1 MNKFQPVATLKR
13 LLARWFGRQRRVR
26 VYPEGARNTSTWV
39 IGQPG
44 MGKSKFIESQ
54 IMQDIRQGRAV
65 GLIDIHGDLFQNVRR
80 HLAALTL
87 TQPHLAARV
96 VVIDPTQPQWTA
108 SINPLEAIAGQTQE
122 RTALFLTDIVIKIWQ
137 ISPNESPRL
146 VWLLTNTFL
155 ALANRNL
162 SLAEF
167 PRWLQDKAWR
177 NQQVPLI
184 THEAVRRYWTHEFPQ
199 GDKEIQQWIAPATNK
214 LGGVLFDAEVRQV
227 LTGHSPLTMRQ
238 IMDQG
243 LILLVHIPKGLL
255 GEKSAHLIAAFIV
268 AQIQKAALSR
278 AAVADRRLFYV
289 YLDEFQNYTTDYIQD
304 VLAESRKYKLS
315 LILAHQFLD
324 QLSTEMRSAVL
335 NTAGTIISFR
345 VGYKDARTIVQ
356 EVFPTP
362 EFPLPTN
369 GLERGSWEKLALEL
383 ANLRPREFWV
393 RRRGP
398 FAPVKQRT
406 LNIAD
411 PALTPELEAAVQ
423 RLMETSGRLY
433 GSAAQSSQTSLPESP
448 SAPQVG
454 SENPQPAQADA
465 VGSLPVG
472 GSHEQAAHMPTQQPV
487 PAPAPESEGK
497 SCDSS
502 TIFSDIVWEQ

>member
-1 MNKFQPVATLKR
+1 MNTFKPIGTLKH
-13 LLARWFGRQRRVR
+13 LLARWFGRSRRVR
-26 VYPEGARNTSTWV
+26 AYPDQARNTSTWV

-54 IMQDIRQGRAV
+54 IVQDIRQGRGV
-65 GLIDIHGDLFQNVRR
+65 GLIDIHGDLYQNILR

-87 TQPHLAARV
+87 MQPELAKRV
-96 VVIDPTQPQWTA
+96 VIIDPTQPQWTA
-108 SINPLEAIAGQTQE
+108 SINPLEVVAGQTQE

-155 ALANRNL
+155 ALANRHL
-162 SLAEF
+162 SLADF
-167 PRWLQDKAWR
+167 PRWLQDKEWR
-177 NQQVPLI
+177 NQHVPLI
-184 THEAVRRYWTHEFPQ
+184 TQEAVRRYWSHEFPQ

-214 LGGVLFDAEVRQV
+214 LGGVVFDTEVRQV
-227 LTGHSPLTMRQ
+227 LTGRSAVTMRE

-278 AAVADRRLFYV
+278 AASSKRQMFYL

-345 VGYKDARTIVQ
+345 VGYKDARTLVQ
-356 EVFPTP
+356 EMFPTP
-362 EFPLPTN
+362 DFPIA
-369 GLERGSWEKLALEL
+369 GSREKGSWEKLALEL
-383 ANLRPREFWV
+383 ANLQPREFWI

-398 FAPVKQRT
+398 FSPVKQRT
-406 LNIAD
+406 LDIAD
-411 PALTPELEAAVQ
+411 PPMTPELAAAVQ
-423 RLMETSGRLY
+423 RLMTISGRLY
-433 GSAAQSSQTSLPESP
+433 GSAAQASPTVQPEQSSK
-448 SAPQVG
+448 PQLTDVNRRLTIDTG
-454 SENPQPAQADA
+454 RVTDRRDGNNLKTNVQNQPGA
-465 VGSLPVG
+465 V
-472 GSHEQAAHMPTQQPV
+472 PTTERKDKPND
-487 PAPAPESEGK
+487 PH
-497 SCDSS
+497 
-502 TIFSDIVWEQ
+502 TIFSDIIWDQ

>member
-1 MNKFQPVATLKR
+1 MNTFQPIAVIKQ
-13 LLARWFGRQRRVR
+13 LLAHRFGRQRRVR
-26 VYPEGARNTSTWV
+26 GYPDQARNTSTWV

-54 IMQDIRQGRAV
+54 ILQDIGQGRAV
-65 GLIDIHGDLFQNVRR
+65 GLIDIHGDLFQNVCR
-80 HLAALTL
+80 HVAALTL
-87 TQPHLAARV
+87 KQPELAKRIV
-96 VVIDPTQPQWTA
+96 IIDPTKPQWTA
-108 SINPLEAIAGQTQE
+108 SINPLEEIAGQTQE

-155 ALANRNL
+155 ALANRKL
-162 SLAEF
+162 SLADF
-167 PRWLQDKAWR
+167 PRWLQDKEWR

-184 THEAVRRYWTHEFPQ
+184 NHEAVRRYWAHEFPQ
-199 GDKEIQQWIAPATNK
+199 SDKEIQQWIAPATNK
-214 LGGVLFDAEVRQV
+214 LGGVLFDAEVRRV
-227 LTGHSPLTMRQ
+227 LTGYSAVTMRQ

-278 AAVADRRLFYV
+278 AAISDRRMFYL

-345 VGYKDARTIVQ
+345 IGYKDARTIVP

-362 EFPLPTN
+362 DFLVSNSSHEK
-369 GLERGSWEKLALEL
+369 GSWEKLALEL

-406 LNIAD
+406 LDITD
-411 PALTPELEAAVQ
+411 PHPTPEMEVAVQ
-423 RLMETSGRLY
+423 RLMEISGQLY
-433 GSAAQSSQTSLPESP
+433 GSATSSERPSLPG
-448 SAPQVG
+448 APVLQRG
-454 SENPQPAQADA
+454 S
-465 VGSLPVG
+465 GK
-472 GSHEQAAHMPTQQPV
+472 QQPNLTDADKQAV
-487 PAPAPESEGK
+487 TKGRPTHISHVHGPTPSTPAAEGEEK
-497 SCDSS
+497 HSDSN
-502 TIFSDIVWEQ
+502 TIFSDIIWDQ